1 MCELLRTAL
10 LPCVVALLAAGSA
23 AGEGAAQGAAP
34 DLTAAKSVTFED
46 AAAEDP
52 QGPDITT
59 VTVSNDDT
67 GLISFRV
74 AIPSRPTLAEGMRFR
89 IWIDSDSNPATGLA
103 ANGMDYYL
111 FHDAGRTS
119 LYRCG
124 GTVCTN
130 AARATTLEFSYA
142 GGPRFAILDAEIGN
156 AKRFR
161 FAVEAATGIFV
172 DPATKTVHADDAR
185 FDDAPARG
193 SFWTYRLAIGPQRLL
208 VKSLAT
214 SPARAGTPLT
224 VRALATRADTG
235 AALSSGRVRC
245 AARIAARRVEVRSQG
260 FVGTRAVCVFGIPA
274 DAAGETIRGSVTVTF
289 GGKKVT
295 RAFSARVRS

>member
-1 MCELLRTAL
+1 LCGLRRIAL
-10 LPCVVALLAAGSA
+10 LTCLVALLAAGSA
-23 AGEGAAQGAAP
+23 AGQGAAP

-46 AAAEDP
+46 AVAEDP

-67 GLISFRV
+67 GLVSFRV

-89 IWIDSDSNPATGLA
+89 IWIDSDSNTTTGLA
-103 ANGMDYYL
+103 INGMDYYL
-111 FHDAGRTS
+111 FHEAGRTS

-124 GTVCTN
+124 GNACTN
-130 AARATTLEFSYA
+130 AARATTLGFSYA
-142 GGPRFAILDAEIGN
+142 SGPRFTILDAEIGN

-172 DPATKTVHADDAR
+172 DPATKTVDADDAR
-185 FDDAPARG
+185 FDDAPTRG

-214 SPARAGTPLT
+214 SPARAGAPFT
-224 VRALATRADTG
+224 VRALTTRADTG
-235 AALSSGRVRC
+235 SALSSGRVRC
-245 AARIAARRVEVRSQG
+245 AARIAARPVEVRSQR
-260 FVGTRAVCVFGIPA
+260 FVGRRAVCVFGIPA
-274 DAAGETIRGSVTVTF
+274 DAAGETIRGSVTVSF